1 MSSGNSCNANDNPS
15 LIKLDSSGNIKFIKL
30 LTHNLGY
37 IDGLDVDNQ
46 KSIYVTG
53 YTDMN
58 LINGPVNGSNYVVNP
73 IDGNYDGPFVQKFD
87 NHGNHSFTKV
97 FPTFSHT
104 SWLSSNMKPLVID
117 NLIFQTLSVYGTSA
131 DTNFY
136 ISDGLNITDSIFLPP
151 PPISS
156 INQSDLTLK
165 FSSTGTLLG
174 YFNSQSVIFPKSFF

>member
-1 MSSGNSCNANDNPS
+1 MGQNVPNLANYTFGLASVNKSGNLNFLVYPSSMSCPGANELSSVYISRKSDLVVDKDYDIIFCTEGIAQSFTIGNTSVSSGNSCNANDNPS

-73 IDGNYDGPFVQKFD
+73 IDGNYDGPFVQ
-87 NHGNHSFTKV
+87 
-97 FPTFSHT
+97 
-104 SWLSSNMKPLVID
+104 
-117 NLIFQTLSVYGTSA
+117 NLIIMVIILLPRFS
-131 DTNFY
+131 NFF
-136 ISDGLNITDSIFLPP
+136 SDIMAW
-151 PPISS
+151 
-156 INQSDLTLK
+156 
-165 FSSTGTLLG
+165 
-174 YFNSQSVIFPKSFF
+174 